1 MCELLLPS
9 TVVRSTWTSQVVV
22 QVKCFYC
29 DGGLREWRAEDD
41 PWEEHAGWFRD
52 CGFVRLVRGDT
63 FVEESVQAVRSTVVG
78 GEK

>member
-1 MCELLLPS
+1 M
-9 TVVRSTWTSQVVV
+9 
-22 QVKCFYC
+22 
-29 DGGLREWRAEDD
+29 REWRAEDD

-78 GEK
+78 GGDPDIQHK

>member
-1 MCELLLPS
+1 MICLTPLLPS
-9 TVVRSTWTSQVVV
+9 L

-78 GEK
+78 GGDPDNQHK